1 MSFYGSIYYQIVDA
15 LYKVLINNAG
25 VEATDFPLEGS
36 IPENDI
42 IYRASGRQGIL
53 SIHTGNRWIS
63 FTKNLAKNDDGEPL
77 VDENGDYVQD
87 SESPYIIWHGQP
99 DAEDCSPILGF
110 KRIETMFEV
119 TPRFKAE
126 KNESTGLAEIIILE
140 DAKTAANRIIPIESQ
155 TAGCR
160 MMFISKMEQT
170 QQGIQNVEHEIYVLT
185 KKKDSDELEWV
196 LEEEQQV
203 VELTPGDF
211 FIATN
216 NATVDKAGHVIA
228 ESPTYYKMPKSDV
241 TEQIELLWKAVEGC
255 QTDIEELNKLVDKH
269 EEYVGDWSAYRGY
282 VNISL
287 DEEGNP
293 QFTHW
298 CPTISSTIGD
308 INELITGQAA
318 GAIGMAYSQN
328 KDVSIVKVIGNIGDL
343 YTEMGKVTEFG
354 LTTES
359 PITSANLVRVILF
372 LKTNLT
378 ARADALEST
387 LEVANIAITGLKD
400 RLVVVENALP
410 DFREALEL
418 ETQAREQ
425 GDNNLSTEI
434 RKVDSDLTIYKA
446 EASQAHLTL
455 ENNITEHIKSV
466 NDRFGEVSTQI
477 ATTKEALEG
486 QIAGA
491 KTDLQGTLSSEVSR
505 LEKTISDNKTE
516 TDKANTDLAKV
527 VEDNKA
533 EVDAFKADYDVR
545 MPKAEVDI
553 GDLKAKDTVL
563 ENSIKTNKEL
573 IDALSPSVTASANAI
588 IRIDE
593 EIDLLPTTAIVDD
606 KIAAAAY
613 DDTDLKNRVN
623 TLETAGYL
631 TEADEIIQQLLQEI
645 ADLKARIE
653 VLETPSEPD
662 PIDPEEQEPTT

>member
-25 VEATDFPLEGS
+25 AEATDFPLEGS

-99 DAEDCSPILGF
+99 DAKDCSPILGF

-119 TPRFKAE
+119 TPKFKTE
-126 KNESTGLAEIIILE
+126 KNESTGLTEITILE
-140 DAKTAANRIIPIESQ
+140 DAKTAANRIIPAESQ
-155 TAGCR
+155 TVGCR

-196 LEEEQQV
+196 LEENQQV

-228 ESPTYYKMPKSDV
+228 ESPIYYKMPKSDV
-241 TEQIELLWKAVEGC
+241 TEQIELLWKAIEEC
-255 QTDIEELNKLVDKH
+255 QTDIEELNKFVNKH
-269 EEYVGDWSAYRGY
+269 EEYIGDWSAYRGF

-318 GAIGMAYSQN
+318 GANGTAYSDH
-328 KDVSIVKVIGNIGDL
+328 KDVSIVKVIGNISDL
-343 YTEMGKVTEFG
+343 YTEMGKITEFG

-372 LKTNLT
+372 LKDNLT

-387 LEVANIAITGLKD
+387 LKVANIAITGLED
-400 RLVVVENALP
+400 RIIDIEKVLP
-410 DFREALEL
+410 DFQEALEL

-425 GDNNLSTEI
+425 GDSDLSEAI
-434 RKVDSDLTIYKA
+434 QKVDNDLIAYKA

-455 ENNITEHIKSV
+455 EGNITGHINSV

-486 QIAGA
+486 QIATA
-491 KTDLQGTLSSEVSR
+491 KTNLQGTLSSEVSR
-505 LEKTISDNKTE
+505 LEKTISDNKTS
-516 TDKANTDLAKV
+516 TDEANADLTKV
-527 VEDNKA
+527 VENNKA
-533 EVDAFKADYDVR
+533 EVDAFKVDYDVR
-545 MPKAEVDI
+545 MPKAETDI
-553 GDLKAKDTVL
+553 TDLKAKDTNL

-588 IRIDE
+588 VRIDG
-593 EIDLLPTTAIVDD
+593 EIDLLPTTAIVDE

-623 TLETAGYL
+623 ILETAGYL
-631 TEADEIIQQLLQEI
+631 TETDDIIQQLLQEI

-662 PIDPEEQEPTT
+662 SSDPEQEPTT